1 MYKNRNQDTESD
13 QTNIEPPR
21 KKHRMSLVSSAVNGR
36 PLNQAR
42 QELITQSLSNM
53 ICVDMLPYNT
63 VDHEGFR
70 KFMSKSNYTSPVL
83 FKLIHGQKVLGQ
95 KVRENIL

>member
-83 FKLIHGQKVLGQ
+83 FKLIHGQKVQ
-95 KVRENIL
+95 I